1 MSKSK
6 KSVKKDI
13 KKPIEDK
20 KTEAMILADKVLEEA
35 AEQQIL
41 LEKQAL
47 VDKIQELQKE
57 IDSK

>member
-41 LEKQAL
+41 LEKQVL